1 MCICQVKRFQIISNI
16 NKLVNFHMKTVDR
29 AWINLLYVAKTQ
41 TSDHESLGKSLS
53 VITEILPRV
62 GEHFSDDNNIV
73 RQYFS
78 KIEEYLKS

>member
-1 MCICQVKRFQIISNI
+1 MCICQVKRFQIISNII

-29 AWINLLYVAKTQ
+29 AWINPLYVAKTQ
-41 TSDHESLGKSLS
+41 TSDNESLGKS
-53 VITEILPRV
+53 VITAILPRV

-73 RQYFS
+73 RQYVS

>member
-1 MCICQVKRFQIISNI
+1 
-16 NKLVNFHMKTVDR
+16 MKTVDR

-41 TSDHESLGKSLS
+41 TSDSESLGKS
-53 VITEILPRV
+53 VITDQILPRV

-73 RQYFS
+73 TQYVS